1 MVPCPEN
8 PDNKIPLEEDSYDF
22 GDYVVSKVGKCKLS
36 KFEISVKEG
45 AVAAE
50 SYALSFINS
59 CDVRPEDEDNIPNE
73 DEDEYENP
81 ICKEI
86 NIMVLNQED
95 ENDEMDQNWS
105 LNLATYIRIILEN
118 CT

>member
-22 GDYVVSKVGKCKLS
+22 GDYIVSKVGKCKLS

-86 NIMVLNQED
+86 NIMVLN
-95 ENDEMDQNWS
+95 
-105 LNLATYIRIILEN
+105 
-118 CT
+118 